1 MAATIVIGTKNYSGE
16 TANITFFPES
26 GGTISLGSHIVPY
39 NYVTNYFYGTYELF
53 FSAYNFTCSFN
64 ISSNEIIPAPQT
76 ITATTVE
83 YNNFERYTQD
93 PENFSDVDLI
103 NTTLSGLNTNILI
116 NKYFAGS
123 FEGAISQFR
132 MYVSP
137 LSAPEVKHNF
147 SLLKNPF
154 IMFNPD
160 CPDCSTDTCQID
172 DFTYDLIDTESIEPP
187 FEVKPHANLLGRI
200 YISDPRD
207 KNYLIKDNFEY
218 LMEVARNRPIVNK
231 FRVSPTPT
239 KSRRQLTP
247 TPTKTPTRT
256 PIIRQMPTPT
266 KTPTP
271 TRTPLLTS
279 KYWDANGWWGNQRDT
294 PQCVGFSWAHWIEDG
309 PVEHSGTPPII
320 SPSIIYSEAQK
331 VDEWPGENYNGTS
344 VRAGAKYLQ
353 SINVVKSYFW
363 GYDINILIQSVL
375 NLGPVV
381 VGSYWYSGMF
391 YPDNNGIIR
400 ITGGIVGG
408 HAYVVNGV
416 DTVKKQFRIKNSW
429 GQTWGKQGHAFI
441 SFTDM
446 ARLISMNGEVCLAI
460 ENNF

>member
-1 MAATIVIGTKNYSGE
+1 MASTVVIGTRNYSGE
-16 TANITFFPES
+16 TANITFYPET
-26 GGTISLGSHIVPY
+26 GGTINVGSHIVPY
-39 NYVTNYFYGTYELF
+39 NYSTEYFFGTYELY
-53 FSAYNFTCSFN
+53 FSAYNFTCQFV
-64 ISSNEIIPAPQT
+64 ISSITTIPSAQT
-76 ITATTVE
+76 ITATTVQ
-83 YNNFERYTQD
+83 YTNFERYTQD
-93 PENFSDVDLI
+93 PENFSDIDLSG
-103 NTTLSGLNTNILI
+103 TTFSGLNTNILI
-116 NKYFAGS
+116 NKYFAGT
-123 FEGAISQFR
+123 FDGAISQFR

-172 DFTYDLIDTESIEPP
+172 DFTYAFVETESIEPP
-187 FEVKPHANLLGRI
+187 FEIKPSTELLGRM
-200 YISDPRD
+200 YIPDSRD

-218 LMEVARNRPIVNK
+218 LMQIVRDRPIVNK
-231 FRVSPTPT
+231 FKVTPTRTKTPLRPTPTRTPSPSITPT
-239 KSRRQLTP
+239 KSRVVGPTP
-247 TPTKTPTRT
+247 TPTKTPQ
-256 PIIRQMPTPT
+256 I
-266 KTPTP
+266 
-271 TRTPLLTS
+271 TS
-279 KYWDANGWWGNQRDT
+279 KYWDANGWWGNQRNT

-309 PVEHSGTPPII
+309 PVEHSGTPPIVL
-320 SPSIIYSEAQK
+320 PSLIYTEAQK
-331 VDEWPGENYNGTS
+331 IDEWPGENYNGTS

-353 SINVVKSYFW
+353 SRNMIKSYYW
-363 GYDINILIQSVL
+363 GYDINVLTQTIL

-391 YPDNNGIIR
+391 YPDNNGVIN